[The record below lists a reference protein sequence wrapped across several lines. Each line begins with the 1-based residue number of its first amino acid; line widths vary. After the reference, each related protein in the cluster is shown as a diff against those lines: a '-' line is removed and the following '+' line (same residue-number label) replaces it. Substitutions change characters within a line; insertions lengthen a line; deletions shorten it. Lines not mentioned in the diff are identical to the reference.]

1 MRSHYKIITI
11 ITVLFIVFLLKQVK
25 QAHSFPISGFK
36 NGVITEKNTGVPI
49 KGVIVVRSW
58 DKVSASP
65 GGPVS
70 QFLTLQE
77 RVTDKEGRYSF
88 KPKVLSHIEIP
99 PLTWIEESNL
109 IAYKPGY
116 KFAIFDPKTPN
127 IQMEKIAD
135 TYYLRY
141 EEHKEA
147 RGNCE
152 VDFYETKLLKESLE
166 KEEEVIKT
174 LPRYIPGVFYQGFT
188 FEKNYLLS
196 PEDIEID
203 GEDNI
208 YVADG
213 GPMRT
218 IKIISNK
225 GEILYKEKIY
235 IRSLGSGGK
244 LDLERDNDGN
254 LYIFTSRALL
264 IRNIRKNY
272 KALVRQ
278 KESEALA
285 ASDRRKAELRTLARG
300 RKYKII
306 SKKGKAY
313 AFPFYDM
320 HISLGQGNTLF
331 LIRAISPYANTPVL
345 YSYDFEGNLLC
356 NREIKGENV
365 KPDEG
370 YIQLI
375 DLTTDTKGNVIV
387 VYSYFNPYWDKA
399 KRGSRYR
406 NGILKLDRNCNQIYN
421 KAVTLDDKATSIT
434 TTSDDSIIISD
445 NHCFYVYDKNLNPLF
460 KYDLSNRELG
470 EISIKRIKAD
480 KRGQYLYMIESNYR
494 RILKFDLQNKELY
507 TKVIN

>member
-1 MRSHYKIITI
+1 MHSHYKIITI
-11 ITVLFIVFLLKQVK
+11 IIILFNLFLLKQ
-25 QAHSFPISGFK
+25 ADSLPIAGFK

-49 KGVIVVRSW
+49 EKVIVVRSW
-58 DKVSASP
+58 DIVFASP
-65 GGPVS
+65 GGAVN

-77 RVTDKEGRYSF
+77 SITDKKGEYSF
-88 KPKVLSHIEIP
+88 APKFLKHLEIP
-99 PLTWIEESNL
+99 LLTGIEENNL

-116 KFAIFDPKTPN
+116 KFVTYDPENSN
-127 IQMEKIAD
+127 IQMDKIPD

-141 EEHKEA
+141 EECNKA
-147 RGNCE
+147 RGNYY
-152 VDFYETKLLKESLE
+152 VDFYETQLLKEVIE

-174 LPRYIPGVFYQGFT
+174 LPRYVPGVFYQGFT
-188 FEKNYLLS
+188 FEKDYLLS
-196 PEDIEID
+196 PQDIAID
-203 GEDNI
+203 AEDNI

-213 GPMRT
+213 GPLRT

-235 IRSLGSGGK
+235 LRSLGSGGK

-254 LYIFTSRALL
+254 LYFFTSRALL

-278 KESEALA
+278 KENEALA
-285 ASDRRKAELRTLARG
+285 ASDRRKAELRTLARA
-300 RKYKII
+300 RKYEII
-306 SKKGKAY
+306 SKNGNDY

-345 YSYDFEGNLLC
+345 YRYDFEGNLLC
-356 NREIKGENV
+356 KREIKGESV

-399 KRGSRYR
+399 KRGYMYR
-406 NGILKLDRNCNQIYN
+406 NGILKFKQNCDQISDR
-421 KAVTLDDKATSIT
+421 ALALDDKATSIT

-445 NHCFYVYDKNLNPLF
+445 KLCFYVYDKNLNPLF

-480 KRGQYLYMIESNYR
+480 LRGQYLYLIESNYR
-494 RILKFDLQNKELY
+494 RILKYDLQNKELY
-507 TKVIN
+507 TKAKN